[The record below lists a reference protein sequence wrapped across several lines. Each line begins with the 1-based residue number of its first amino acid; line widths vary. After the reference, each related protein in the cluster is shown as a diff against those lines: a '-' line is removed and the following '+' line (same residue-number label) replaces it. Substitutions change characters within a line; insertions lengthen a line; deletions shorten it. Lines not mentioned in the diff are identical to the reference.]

1 VQEGKGKEKKRKIE
15 REKETEKIIDIVR
28 IGLTFIHSVLS
39 SFSSPVRRKRS
50 HYIQLDAASLPI
62 SYLLLLLQRKQ
73 QQTRPESSEKK
84 ENRKKRSKQQAW
96 NSYRDFFIIP
106 VKTYVYRS
114 IS

>member
-1 VQEGKGKEKKRKIE
+1 VQEGKGKEKKNRERK
-15 REKETEKIIDIVR
+15 RQKKIIDIVR

-50 HYIQLDAASLPI
+50 HHIQLDAACLPI
-62 SYLLLLLQRKQ
+62 SYLLLRLQRKQ